1 MTTKKEL
8 NRIKIQTLSS
18 QNLLIKEI
26 AEIVGVDYKTAKKWS
41 KKVIIIIIIPNKG
54 LKFRLLIKD

>member
-26 AEIVGVDYKTAKKWS
+26 AEIVGVDYKTTKKWS
-41 KKVIIIIIIPNKG
+41 KEECYHH
-54 LKFRLLIKD
+54 